1 MRILVT
7 GYKGFIG
14 QNLSNYLFTHGHD
27 VEGWEYM
34 DNAVPDPSSYDWVIH
49 LGAITSTTYTDVDRI
64 IDQNFEY
71 SMRLL
76 QVCDNYGVNFQYAS
90 SASVYGPTTHFTEDG
105 PLLPQSPYA
114 WSKYLFDRFI
124 KQHKD
129 QFNVLVQGFRYFN
142 VYGPGENNKGDQA
155 SPYTKFT
162 KQAKENG
169 IIDVFEKSDYYK
181 RDFVCVE
188 DICKVHEKMLKVDA
202 SDIYNVGTGNAE
214 SFENVAQ
221 TIAKKYN
228 ATINYIPIPDNIKN
242 QYQEYTCADISKLNS
257 VIDMEWESIKEYI
270 NAQYN

>member
-14 QNLSNYLFTHGHD
+14 QNMCHYLQSQGHD
-27 VEGWEYM
+27 VEGWEFM
-34 DNAVPDPSSYDWVIH
+34 ENAVPDPSTYDWVIH
-49 LGAITSTTYTDVDRI
+49 LGAITSTTYTNVDQI

-114 WSKYLFDRFI
+114 WSKYLFDRFV

-129 QFNVLVQGFRYFN
+129 EFNIIVQGFRYFN
-142 VYGPGENNKGDQA
+142 VYGPGEDEKGDQA

-169 IIDVFEKSDYYK
+169 LINVFEHSDHYK

-188 DICKVHEKMLKVDA
+188 DICKVHEKMLTIDA
-202 SDIYNVGTGNAE
+202 NDIYNIGTGNPV
-214 SFENVAQ
+214 SFEEVAQ
-221 TIAKKYN
+221 TIANKYS
-228 ATINYIPIPDNIKN
+228 AKIKYIPIPDNIKN
-242 QYQEYTCADISKLNS
+242 QYQEYTCANLNKLNN
-257 VIDMEWESIKEYI
+257 VIDIDWTNIKDYI
-270 NAQYN
+270 NANGN

>member
-257 VIDMEWESIKEYI
+257 VIDMEWVSIKEYI